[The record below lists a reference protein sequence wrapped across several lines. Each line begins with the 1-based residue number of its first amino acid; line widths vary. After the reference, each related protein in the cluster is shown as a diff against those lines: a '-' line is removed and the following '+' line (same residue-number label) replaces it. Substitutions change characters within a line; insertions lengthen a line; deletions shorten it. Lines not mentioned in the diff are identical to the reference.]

1 MKRFKPPKKS
11 EVQISTQERN
21 KIIFMVK
28 HKMLPLWLTAF
39 VAALKDELKI
49 DNAAVKKVLL
59 RFNNYLRWH
68 EEKVINIYDMRKS
81 IEKDLGE
88 SLDKI
93 VRCE

>member
-1 MKRFKPPKKS
+1 MMRFKPPKKG

-21 KIIFMVK
+21 RIIFMVK

-59 RFNNYLRWH
+59 RFSNYLRWH

-81 IEKDLGE
+81 VEKDLGE
-88 SLDKI
+88 PLDKI